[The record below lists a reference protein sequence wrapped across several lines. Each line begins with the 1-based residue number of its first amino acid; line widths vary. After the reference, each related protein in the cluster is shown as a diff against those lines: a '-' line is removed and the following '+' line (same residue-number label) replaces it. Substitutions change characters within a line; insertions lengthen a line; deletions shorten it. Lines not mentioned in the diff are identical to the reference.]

1 MDRRAACPSRPAW
14 PALSERFDRRGMGA
28 DRAFHPAAALWR
40 PRAAAT
46 APEIVKRNDGQK
58 GFAVLP
64 RRWVIERTLAWLTR
78 CRRLARHYEAL
89 AATAVAFI
97 KLAMIRIML
106 RRLANPSIT
115 A

>member
-1 MDRRAACPSRPAW
+1 M
-14 PALSERFDRRGMGA
+14 
-28 DRAFHPAAALWR
+28 
-40 PRAAAT
+40 
-46 APEIVKRNDGQK
+46 
-58 GFAVLP
+58 LP
-64 RRWVIERTLAWLTR
+64 RRWVVERTLAWLTR